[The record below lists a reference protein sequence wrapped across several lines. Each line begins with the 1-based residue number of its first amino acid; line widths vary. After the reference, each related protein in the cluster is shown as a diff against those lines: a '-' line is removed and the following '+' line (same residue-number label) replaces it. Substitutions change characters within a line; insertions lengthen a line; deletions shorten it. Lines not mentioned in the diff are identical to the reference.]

1 MKKGKVN
8 EVKERHDKIMDMHL
22 KGFTTLQIANE
33 VGYKEDSVKQF
44 LYKQGIN
51 SVTDRKKKI
60 DIRNEK
66 IHELYKT
73 GLSMRQIGIETDC
86 SSSTVKLVLE
96 DVRFNTVKPKN
107 KLTLAEK
114 KQFPEKVKVEPAV
127 VEVPKVTEKITVI
140 ENGRFVEKVKVFL
153 DITELCGKQKV
164 YMERRL
170 V

>member
-22 KGFTTLQIANE
+22 KGFTTLQISNE
-33 VGYKEDSVKQF
+33 IGYKEDSVKQF

-51 SVTDRKKKI
+51 SVTERKKKI
-60 DIRNEK
+60 DVRNEK

-96 DVRFNTVKPKN
+96 GVRFNTITPRK

-114 KQFPEKVKVEPAV
+114 KQFPERVKNESVV

-140 ENGRFVEKVKVFL
+140 ENGRFVERTKVFR
-153 DITELCGKQKV
+153 DITDLCGKQKV

>member
-1 MKKGKVN
+1 MKKGSKE
-8 EVKERHDKIMDMHL
+8 EVRIRHEKMLEMQ
-22 KGFTTLQIANE
+22 KNGFTAQQIADE
-33 VGYKEDSVKQF
+33 LGYNQDSVKQF
-44 LYKQGIN
+44 FYANGLNTAQ
-51 SVTDRKKKI
+51 DRKKLI

-73 GLSMRQIGIETDC
+73 GLSMRQIGIETGC

-96 DVRFNTVKPKN
+96 DVRFSTVKPRK

-114 KQFPEKVKVEPAV
+114 KQFPERVKNESVV

-140 ENGRFVEKVKVFL
+140 ENGRFVEKVKVFR